1 MIYDLDI
8 YNIYIV
14 LPYKINV
21 YLDLVDLDILY
32 YTSTNFRD
40 YINNYIN
47 QYNYEFKFLFCN
59 FDYFMK
65 NSNKLFNILSLAII
79 IKILDNGN
87 LNIIRYIYDT
97 YSHIDKYY
105 YLFNNP
111 SLYYSLIKNNRL
123 DILKIIDK
131 YNSSVSNNSYEIF
144 ITASEYN
151 QLNIVD
157 WMLSKDYLYNSSI
170 YYYAIFHGLYET
182 INWLIYKRV
191 KWDINVIKY
200 IKEHLGNDYLEL
212 FMTKN
217 LKCNNYN
224 IYYMDSY

>member
-14 LPYKINV
+14 LPYKIND

-157 WMLSKDYLYNSSI
+157 WMLSKDYQYNSSI

-217 LKCNNYN
+217 LKYNNYN
-224 IYYMDSY
+224 IYYMDLY